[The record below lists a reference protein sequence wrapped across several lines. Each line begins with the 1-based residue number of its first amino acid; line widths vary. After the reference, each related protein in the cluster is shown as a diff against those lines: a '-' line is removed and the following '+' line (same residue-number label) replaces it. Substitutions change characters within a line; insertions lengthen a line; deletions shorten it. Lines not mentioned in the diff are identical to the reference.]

1 MLQLY
6 SNTLQQVLQEKE
18 KEEEMPSVEERANT
32 KKEEGE

>member
-18 KEEEMPSVEERANT
+18 KEEEMPSVEERANAR
-32 KKEEGE
+32 KEEGE